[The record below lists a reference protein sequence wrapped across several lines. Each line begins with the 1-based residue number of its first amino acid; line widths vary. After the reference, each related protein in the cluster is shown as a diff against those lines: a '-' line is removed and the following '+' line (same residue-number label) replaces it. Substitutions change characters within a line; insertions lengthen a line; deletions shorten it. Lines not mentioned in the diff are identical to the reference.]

1 MEKGGKQAV
10 TGSLNHRTVRLITL
24 AQGGDRAALEE
35 LCRTYSERV
44 RRIVRL
50 RMGRQLR
57 SKLESMDVVQDA
69 MICALRGLGT
79 FTYTDEGDFTRWLSR
94 ITENRLRDHRDRFT
108 AAKRDARREIP
119 LDNSSGDSRPSDAQ
133 PVEPLYTVTPSMEI
147 DKKEQLD
154 RLERAMETLKPEY
167 KEVVLLTK
175 IEGLSHQQ
183 AADKLG
189 KSPDAVRM
197 LLCRAMAALSE
208 TYERE
213 K

>member
-1 MEKGGKQAV
+1 MSTSFNNA
-10 TGSLNHRTVRLITL
+10 TRRLIDL
-24 AQGGDRAALEE
+24 AKKGDKAALEE

-50 RMGRQLR
+50 RMGRELR
-57 SKLESMDVVQDA
+57 SRLESMDVVQDA
-69 MICALRGLGT
+69 LICALRGLHA

-94 ITENRLRDHRDRFT
+94 ITENRLRDNLDKLN
-108 AAKRDARREIP
+108 AAKRDVRREIP
-119 LDNSSGDSRPSDAQ
+119 LNSDRGDGRQSGEW
-133 PVEPLYTVTPSMEI
+133 PVEPLYTVTPSVEFE
-147 DKKEQLD
+147 KQEQLD

-175 IEGLSHQQ
+175 IEGLSHKQ
-183 AADKLG
+183 AADRLG

-208 TYERE
+208 TYERQ